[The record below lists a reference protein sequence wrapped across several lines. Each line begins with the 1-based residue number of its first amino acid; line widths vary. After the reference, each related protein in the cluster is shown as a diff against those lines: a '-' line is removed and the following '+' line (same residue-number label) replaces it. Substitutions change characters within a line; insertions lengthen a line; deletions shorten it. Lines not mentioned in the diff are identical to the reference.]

1 MRSSSRRRVAGVLLN
16 VARVGQ
22 AEAFFGNVYEAVV
35 KVPHWFAHERS
46 LVGRQPLRFGDPTLY
61 FVPAGPVALA
71 ASVGAL
77 VAGGADRRWL
87 AASTAASTA
96 AGLVTA
102 YVVTQVNKRLFLDA
116 NAPSAEERDALL
128 RNWYRLNAVRA
139 ALLGTAWFASE
150 RARQVMAGSPAD
162 GGGQGC

>member
-1 MRSSSRRRVAGVLLN
+1 MLN

-22 AEAFFGNVYEAVV
+22 AQAFFGNVYEAVV

-46 LVGRQPLRFGDPTLY
+46 LVGRTPLRAGSPTLY
-61 FVPAGPVALA
+61 FVPAGPVTLT

-77 VAGGADRRWL
+77 VAGGHDRRWL
-87 AASTAASTA
+87 ATSTAASVA

-116 NAPSAEERDALL
+116 AAPAPEEQEVLL
-128 RNWYRLNAVRA
+128 RRWYRLNAVRI
-139 ALLGTAWFASE
+139 ALVGTAWFAAE
-150 RARQVMAGSPAD
+150 KARAVRPPGNSRAG
-162 GGGQGC
+162 